1 MPKCMGFTSLT
12 VPNQLLGETPNLCN
26 SLEVQSLILLHIRLS
41 YLLTV
46 MKPGE
51 VVIRASR
58 MRGSL
63 KDDYG

>member
-1 MPKCMGFTSLT
+1 
-12 VPNQLLGETPNLCN
+12 
-26 SLEVQSLILLHIRLS
+26 
-41 YLLTV
+41 

-63 KDDYG
+63 KDGYG

>member
-1 MPKCMGFTSLT
+1 MPRGMGFPSLT

-26 SLEVQSLILLHIRLS
+26 SLVAQSLILLHVSLS
-41 YLLTV
+41 YSLSD

-51 VVIRASR
+51 VVIRESR

>member
-1 MPKCMGFTSLT
+1 
-12 VPNQLLGETPNLCN
+12 
-26 SLEVQSLILLHIRLS
+26 
-41 YLLTV
+41 

>member
-1 MPKCMGFTSLT
+1 
-12 VPNQLLGETPNLCN
+12 
-26 SLEVQSLILLHIRLS
+26 
-41 YLLTV
+41 

-51 VVIRASR
+51 DVIRESR